1 MQEKVRAVDELRL
14 DFPLQALLKVA
25 KLKKSTYYYH
35 LQKWVKPDKYQAIK
49 ERIQTLFHYHKGRY
63 GYRRICLALRNEGF
77 FINHKTVQRLMQE
90 LGLKGTVRPK
100 KYRSYKGTVG
110 YVAENIIQRDFEA
123 TAPNQKWVTDV
134 TEFKINGQK
143 IYISAVLDLFNREIV
158 GYEVSKSPNFELVQQ
173 SFKKAFTYTKL
184 SKKSGLIV
192 HSDQGWLYQIPRFKA
207 LLATHE
213 IKQSMSR
220 KGNCL
225 DNAVIESFFG
235 IMKSEF
241 LYAITFKNYEAFK
254 KALVDYIHYYNHER
268 IKIKLNGKSPV
279 EFRRVS

>member
-1 MQEKVRAVDELRL
+1 MYELRL
-14 DFPLQALLKVA
+14 EFPLQALLIVA

-35 LQKWVKPDKYQAIK
+35 LQNWRKPDKYQEIK
-49 ERIQTLFHYHKGRY
+49 ERIQTLFHHHKGRY
-63 GYRRICLALRNEGF
+63 GYRRICLALRNEGIL
-77 FINHKTVQRLMQE
+77 INHKAVQRLMKE

-110 YVAENIIQRDFEA
+110 YVAENIIHRDFEA
-123 TAPNQKWVTDV
+123 TEPNQKWVTDV
-134 TEFKINGQK
+134 TECKINGQK
-143 IYISAVLDLFNREIV
+143 IYVSAVLDLFNREVV

-173 SFKKAFTYTKL
+173 SFKKAFTNTKL
-184 SKKSGLIV
+184 SAKSDLII
-192 HSDQGWLYQIPRFKA
+192 HSDQGWLYQIPRFKE

-241 LYAITFKNYEAFK
+241 LYTTTFKNYVEFT
-254 KALVDYIHYYNHER
+254 KALADYINYYNHER
-268 IKIKLNGKSPV
+268 IKRKLNGKSPV
-279 EFRRVS
+279 EYRKAS

>member
-1 MQEKVRAVDELRL
+1 MYELRL

-25 KLKKSTYYYH
+25 KIKKSTYYYH
-35 LQKWVKPDKYQAIK
+35 LQKWTKPDKYKEIK
-49 ERIQTLFHYHKGRY
+49 ERIQTLFHHHKGRY
-63 GYRRICLALRNEGF
+63 GYRRICLALRNEGIL
-77 FINHKTVQRLMQE
+77 INHKTVQRLMKE

-110 YVAENIIQRDFEA
+110 YVAENVIQRDFQA
-123 TAPNQKWVTDV
+123 TEPNQKWVTDV

-143 IYISAVLDLFNREIV
+143 FYFSAVLDLFNREIV
-158 GYEVSKSPNFELVQQ
+158 GYEVSKSPNFELIQQ
-173 SFKKAFTYTKL
+173 SFKKAFMDTKL
-184 SKKSGLIV
+184 PEKSDLII
-192 HSDQGWLYQIPRFKA
+192 HSDQGWLYQIPRFKE
-207 LLATHE
+207 LLATYE

-241 LYAITFKNYEAFK
+241 LYTTTFKNHEEFT
-254 KALVDYIHYYNHER
+254 KALADYIYYYNHER
-268 IKIKLNGKSPV
+268 IKLKLNGKSPV
-279 EFRRVS
+279 EYRKVS

>member
-1 MQEKVRAVDELRL
+1 M
-14 DFPLQALLKVA
+14 A

-35 LQKWVKPDKYQAIK
+35 LQKWTKPDKYQEIK
-49 ERIQTLFHYHKGRY
+49 ERIQTLFHHHKGRY

-110 YVAENIIQRDFEA
+110 YVAENLIQRDFEA
-123 TAPNQKWVTDV
+123 TEPNQKWVTDV
-134 TEFKINGQK
+134 TEFKMNGQK
-143 IYISAVLDLFNREIV
+143 IYISAVLDLFSREIV

-184 SKKSGLIV
+184 LEKNDLII
-192 HSDQGWLYQIPRFKA
+192 HSDQGWLYQIPRFQE
-207 LLATHE
+207 LLATYE

-241 LYAITFKNYEAFK
+241 LYTTTFKNYEEFE
-254 KALVDYIHYYNHER
+254 KALADYIYYYNNER

-279 EFRRVS
+279 EFRKVS

>member
-1 MQEKVRAVDELRL
+1 MQEKVRAIDELRL

-25 KLKKSTYYYH
+25 NIKKSTYYYH
-35 LQKWVKPDKYQAIK
+35 LHKRTTPDKYEQIK
-49 ERIQTLFHYHKGRY
+49 ERIQTLFYYHKGRY

-90 LGLKGTVRPK
+90 MGLKGTIRPK

-110 YVAENIIQRDFEA
+110 CVAENIIQRDFEA

-143 IYISAVLDLFNREIV
+143 IYVSAILDLFNREIV

-173 SFKKAFTYTKL
+173 SLKMAFTYTQL
-184 SKKSGLIV
+184 SEKSGLII

-207 LLATHE
+207 LLATYE

-241 LYAITFKNYEAFK
+241 LYATTFKNYEAFK

>member
-1 MQEKVRAVDELRL
+1 VYELRL

-35 LQKWVKPDKYQAIK
+35 LQKWVKPDKYQKIK
-49 ERIQTLFHYHKGRY
+49 DRIQTLFHHHKGRY
-63 GYRRICLALRNEGF
+63 VYRRICLTLRDEGIL
-77 FINHKTVQRLMQE
+77 INHKTVQRLMKE
-90 LGLKGTVRPK
+90 LGLKGKVRPK

-110 YVAENIIQRDFEA
+110 YVAENVIQRDFEA
-123 TAPNQKWVTDV
+123 TEPNQKWVTDV

-143 IYISAVLDLFNREIV
+143 IYLSAVLDLFNREIV
-158 GYEVSKSPNFELVQQ
+158 GYEISKSPNFELVQQ

-184 SKKSGLIV
+184 PEKSDLII
-192 HSDQGWLYQIPRFKA
+192 HSDQGWLYQIPRFKE
-207 LLATHE
+207 LLTPYE
-213 IKQSMSR
+213 IRQSMSR

-241 LYAITFKNYEAFK
+241 LYMTTFKNYAEFT
-254 KALVDYIHYYNHER
+254 KALADYIYYYNHER

-279 EFRRVS
+279 EYRKAS

>member
-1 MQEKVRAVDELRL
+1 
-14 DFPLQALLKVA
+14 
-25 KLKKSTYYYH
+25 
-35 LQKWVKPDKYQAIK
+35 
-49 ERIQTLFHYHKGRY
+49 
-63 GYRRICLALRNEGF
+63 
-77 FINHKTVQRLMQE
+77 
-90 LGLKGTVRPK
+90 
-100 KYRSYKGTVG
+100 
-110 YVAENIIQRDFEA
+110 
-123 TAPNQKWVTDV
+123 
-134 TEFKINGQK
+134 
-143 IYISAVLDLFNREIV
+143 
-158 GYEVSKSPNFELVQQ
+158 
-173 SFKKAFTYTKL
+173 
-184 SKKSGLIV
+184 
-192 HSDQGWLYQIPRFKA
+192 GWLYQIPRFKA

-241 LYAITFKNYEAFK
+241 LYATTFKNYEAFK

>member
-1 MQEKVRAVDELRL
+1 MKGGKTKEKYV
-14 DFPLQALLKVA
+14 LL
-25 KLKKSTYYYH
+25 SPS
-35 LQKWVKPDKYQAIK
+35 KWTKPDKYQEIK
-49 ERIQTLFHYHKGRY
+49 ERIQTLFHHHKGRY
-63 GYRRICLALRNEGF
+63 GYRRIYLALRNEGF

-110 YVAENIIQRDFEA
+110 YVAENLIQRDFEA
-123 TAPNQKWVTDV
+123 TEPNQKWVTDV
-134 TEFKINGQK
+134 TEFKMNGQK
-143 IYISAVLDLFNREIV
+143 IYISAVLDLFSREIV

-184 SKKSGLIV
+184 LEKNDLII
-192 HSDQGWLYQIPRFKA
+192 HSDQGWLYQIPRFQE
-207 LLATHE
+207 LLATYE

-241 LYAITFKNYEAFK
+241 LYTTTFKNYEEFK
-254 KALVDYIHYYNHER
+254 KALADYIYYYNHER

-279 EFRRVS
+279 EFRKVS

>member
-1 MQEKVRAVDELRL
+1 MRAVYELRL
-14 DFPLQALLKVA
+14 EFPLQALFKVA

-49 ERIQTLFHYHKGRY
+49 ERIQILFHYHKGRY
-63 GYRRICLALRNEGF
+63 GYRRICLALRNEGIL
-77 FINHKTVQRLMQE
+77 INHKAVQRLMKE

-110 YVAENIIQRDFEA
+110 YVAENVIQRDFEA

-143 IYISAVLDLFNREIV
+143 LYISAVLDLFNREIV
-158 GYEVSKSPNFELVQQ
+158 GYEVSKAPNFELVQQ
-173 SFKKAFTYTKL
+173 SFKMAFTYTKL
-184 SKKSGLIV
+184 SKKSGLII
-192 HSDQGWLYQIPRFKA
+192 HSDQGWLYQIPRFKE

-235 IMKSEF
+235 ILKSEF
-241 LYAITFKNYEAFK
+241 LYTTTFKNYVELT
-254 KALVDYIHYYNHER
+254 KALADYIYYYNHER
-268 IKIKLNGKSPV
+268 IKRKLNGKSPV
-279 EFRRVS
+279 EYRKAS

>member
-1 MQEKVRAVDELRL
+1 
-14 DFPLQALLKVA
+14 VA

-35 LQKWVKPDKYQAIK
+35 LQKWTKPDKYQEIK
-49 ERIQTLFHYHKGRY
+49 ERIQTLFHHHKGRY

-110 YVAENIIQRDFEA
+110 YVAENLIQRDFEA
-123 TAPNQKWVTDV
+123 TEPNQKWVTDV
-134 TEFKINGQK
+134 TEFKMNGQK
-143 IYISAVLDLFNREIV
+143 IYISAVLDLFSREIV

-184 SKKSGLIV
+184 LEKNDLII
-192 HSDQGWLYQIPRFKA
+192 HSDQGWLYQIPRFQE
-207 LLATHE
+207 LLATYE

-241 LYAITFKNYEAFK
+241 LYTTTFKNHEEFT
-254 KALVDYIHYYNHER
+254 KALADYIYYYNHER
-268 IKIKLNGKSPV
+268 IKLKLNGKSPV
-279 EFRRVS
+279 EYRKVS